1 MSWGQYSTPRR
12 KTQMKKVYVYAAGA
26 AVLQMINSEVLS
38 WIVLAIVALAALAK
52 VFPYLVEGTK

>member
-1 MSWGQYSTPRR
+1 
-12 KTQMKKVYVYAAGA
+12 MKKVYVYAAGA